1 MVIPVAYIQSLGI
14 VVGVVEETEKVSTLC
29 NRSTVAGGLLRL

>member
-14 VVGVVEETEKVSTLC
+14 VVGVVGETEKVSTLC
-29 NRSTVAGGLLRL
+29 NRSTVAGDL